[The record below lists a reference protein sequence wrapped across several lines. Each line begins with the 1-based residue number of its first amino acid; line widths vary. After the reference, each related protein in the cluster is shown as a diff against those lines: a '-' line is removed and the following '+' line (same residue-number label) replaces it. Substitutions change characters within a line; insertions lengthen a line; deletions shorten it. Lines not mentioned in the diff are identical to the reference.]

1 MSKDIVI
8 NVSYIQRHENLLLR
22 EPKFEKS
29 QIWKKPG
36 KQPAFFKTAGFY
48 WLFSN
53 FWLFCQPWPLQ
64 RGALGNTS
72 MGPRQF
78 LGPNHNPEKIAS
90 SIRSPIP
97 VLGHFSVTLSG
108 KILEKDKKREKLWK
122 RQKIKS
128 KKIHNFFSVCDRK
141 MGPPLFDRYFLA
153 LHAYQVLW
161 LWVDLFKRYMVKRG
175 QKWQK

>member
-1 MSKDIVI
+1 MLLI
-8 NVSYIQRHENLLLR
+8 NFRSFLKMIIFPFLAILTPGNPHIWPSPYRGGLWWTLL
-22 EPKFEKS
+22 
-29 QIWKKPG
+29 W
-36 KQPAFFKTAGFY
+36 A
-48 WLFSN
+48 
-53 FWLFCQPWPLQ
+53 
-64 RGALGNTS
+64 
-72 MGPRQF
+72 PRQF
-78 LGPNHNPEKIAS
+78 VGPNHNPEKIAS
-90 SIRSPIP
+90 SIRSPTP